1 MSPMANDVNRLIDML
16 YERIED
22 AKSPALKPNMS
33 MVDRDE
39 MLDLLDELRAQLPVE
54 IKRAQELLAAREK
67 FVDEAKRDVDR
78 MMRQAE
84 LDAKTKVSDSEVLYA
99 AKEKAR
105 QMVARAEE
113 RCRQLY
119 QVTNEYAED
128 ALARTEEAVQMALD
142 EVKQQRVRF
151 RSASAAKM
159 QEQRDKSGRKDG
171 CGPGGGRRKNLP
183 RSTVILK
190 ICEKRQRIWRNF
202 LKNSRFCGKMKKAP
216 PAQDVVRHGAFFILR
231 KLVEE
236 MSNICFK
243 MAILAEKCQK
253 NGPFLAV
260 FVQKK
265 ACNPLGFSLILR
277 SCGGEKWVK
286 VETKCQRDPIHDP
299 KNAGK
304 GGINR
309 GQAVGKVQQQHRLQ
323 GPSGHPLFHAGGTGR
338 HVLHYHRRGALPEH
352 LSSGQVGPDVRGDG

>member
-1 MSPMANDVNRLIDML
+1 MANDVNRLIDML

-39 MLDLLDELRAQLPVE
+39 LRAQLPVE
-54 IKRAQELLAAREK
+54 IKRAQELLSARDKVVE
-67 FVDEAKRDVDR
+67 DAKRDVDR

-159 QEQRDKSGRKDG
+159 QEQRDKLDGR
-171 CGPGGGRRKNLP
+171 
-183 RSTVILK
+183 T
-190 ICEKRQRIWRNF
+190 
-202 LKNSRFCGKMKKAP
+202 P
-216 PAQDVVRHGAFFILR
+216 PQED
-231 KLVEE
+231 
-236 MSNICFK
+236 
-243 MAILAEKCQK
+243 
-253 NGPFLAV
+253 
-260 FVQKK
+260 
-265 ACNPLGFSLILR
+265 
-277 SCGGEKWVK
+277 GGE
-286 VETKCQRDPIHDP
+286 E
-299 KNAGK
+299 
-304 GGINR
+304 
-309 GQAVGKVQQQHRLQ
+309 
-323 GPSGHPLFHAGGTGR
+323 
-338 HVLHYHRRGALPEH
+338 
-352 LSSGQVGPDVRGDG
+352 